1 MKLDKLEQKTFVL
14 LLQVAFFTGFVN
26 SASQIQDIIAK
37 KALHALDWQ
46 ITLLVMLWPISNLF
60 SIYWGKVLEQSKSI
74 AKYLMISGF
83 VGRLIL
89 IFMLWVNNYYEYLF
103 ILTIFFSFNG
113 LIIPATNSIYQHNI
127 RNANRGVM
135 FGYAASLTTL
145 ITLLGSYLAGRVLD
159 ADENWFRVFF
169 AIVGVLGCYSSFLLA
184 LIKVEKKNFDPS
196 TRIDLKK
203 LFISPVLRAFEVMK
217 KNRNFSIFQRNFFI
231 YGIGF
236 LIIVPVI
243 PKYLVEILKM
253 SYTSS
258 FVGKAVITQIPIL
271 ILAPIAGK
279 VFDKKNPA
287 NFSSIAFAS
296 LSLYPLLLFIS
307 SFFIGST
314 IAVFLTYFAF
324 LMYGIAMSG
333 ILISWSISSN
343 YFAGNEDA
351 AMYQS
356 VHVTL
361 TGVRGLIVPVLG
373 FIIMKYLGVRAVFI
387 VSICFLLTA
396 SFLSFKLYLSM
407 DKKEFRFDEKAK
419 RLFRYFRKL
428 FPFGG

>member
-60 SIYWGKVLEQSKSI
+60 SIYWGKILEQSKSI
-74 AKYLMISGF
+74 AKYLVISGF

-103 ILTIFFSFNG
+103 ILAIFFSFNG

-135 FGYAASLTTL
+135 FGYTASLTTL
-145 ITLLGSYLAGRVLD
+145 ITLVGSYLAGRILD
-159 ADENWFRVFF
+159 SDENWFRVFF

-184 LIKVEKKNFDPS
+184 LIKVEKKNFDPA

-217 KNRNFSIFQRNFFI
+217 KNRNFAIFQRNFFI

-296 LSLYPLLLFIS
+296 LSLYPLFLLIS

-333 ILISWSISSN
+333 ILITWSISSM
-343 YFAGNEDA
+343 YFAGDEDA
-351 AMYQS
+351 AMFQS

-361 TGVRGLIVPVLG
+361 TGVRGLIVPVIG
-373 FIIMKYLGVRAVFI
+373 FLIMKFFGIRAVFI
-387 VSICFLLTA
+387 VSICFLLIA

-407 DKKEFRFDEKAK
+407 DKKEFKFDEKAK
-419 RLFRYFRKL
+419 KLFLYFRKL
-428 FPFGG
+428 FPFSG